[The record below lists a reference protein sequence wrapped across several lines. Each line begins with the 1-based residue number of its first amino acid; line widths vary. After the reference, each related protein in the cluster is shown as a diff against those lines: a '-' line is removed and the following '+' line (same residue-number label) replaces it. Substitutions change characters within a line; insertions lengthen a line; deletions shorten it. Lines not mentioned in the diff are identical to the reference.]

1 MISRKVVLK
10 PDQLIWI
17 LEGSSMSS
25 SSKSHSKLFAH
36 SKSAWW
42 YLQTQR
48 RCGGILVI
56 VYRGCMGDN
65 QKGKWKW
72 LSSQQRVT
80 TRKEAD
86 ILILTTESDNQTGNW
101 YTYPHNRGWQ
111 PERKLKVVIL
121 TTEVDNQKGSWRRI
135 WLSLFVVIFLSGCH
149 PWTLYRLLPG

>member
-65 QKGKWKW
+65 QKGKWNW

-86 ILILTTESDNQTGNW
+86 ILILTTESDNQTGSW
-101 YTYPHNRGWQ
+101 KWLSSQQR
-111 PERKLKVVIL
+111 L
-121 TTEVDNQKGSWRRI
+121 TTRKEAEGE
-135 WLSLFVVIFLSGCH
+135 SGCH
-149 PWTLYRLLPG
+149 SLLWFSFLVVTHEPSIDYYQDNHSVQFPI